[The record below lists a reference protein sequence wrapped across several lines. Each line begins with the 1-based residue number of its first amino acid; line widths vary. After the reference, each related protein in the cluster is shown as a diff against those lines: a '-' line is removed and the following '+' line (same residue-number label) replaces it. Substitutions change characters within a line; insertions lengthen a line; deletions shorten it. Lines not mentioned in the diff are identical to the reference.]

1 MSEMNWN
8 YPEIYEYL
16 VSQQKEKEFLKT
28 DKRMVQIMKYKF
40 SMKKNFPKIV
50 EIMKYT
56 LYTEKRYHSIYKVF
70 DRNEIKL
77 FNR

>member
-50 EIMKYT
+50 EIMKYK
-56 LYTEKRYHSIYKVF
+56 LSIQKKDITPY
-70 DRNEIKL
+70 IKFL
-77 FNR
+77 IEMK